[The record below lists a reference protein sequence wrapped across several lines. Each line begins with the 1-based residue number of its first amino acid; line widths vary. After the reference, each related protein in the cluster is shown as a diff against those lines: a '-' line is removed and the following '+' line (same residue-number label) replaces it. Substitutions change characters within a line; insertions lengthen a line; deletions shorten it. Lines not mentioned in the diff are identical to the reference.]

1 MVKNRKQLNGVG
13 EVVRKKAKSTATCQA
28 ARRQKLLDEKN

>member
-13 EVVRKKAKSTATCQA
+13 GVVRKKAKSAAKCQA